1 MEDDFLFD
9 DDDDEQ
15 TVEYIKN
22 YLPQELKEKFDDDTL
37 YYFLDLIDDFY
48 VESGVLEDDP
58 DEEGFI
64 NIDLEKV
71 ADYIVKEAKKN
82 GMGKYDPKEVLFIV
96 QGEMEYTSSFDQS
109 FDA

>member
-1 MEDDFLFD
+1 M
-9 DDDDEQ
+9 
-15 TVEYIKN
+15 
-22 YLPQELKEKFDDDTL
+22 
-37 YYFLDLIDDFY
+37 
-48 VESGVLEDDP
+48 
-58 DEEGFI
+58 
-64 NIDLEKV
+64 EKV